1 MLKLTKL
8 TQAILGATL
17 TVSTSSAL
25 AAAFQLSEISTSGL
39 GRAYAGDAAVA
50 DNASALA
57 TNPALMTQFQRPE
70 FSLGGIYVRPDVNL
84 TGQVDQIKDPRNGQ
98 VIPQKLPKGY
108 KGLPADY
115 TLYNNNADHSDI
127 AKSAVIP
134 NLYYVHPV
142 NPNVMFGGGINVNY
156 GLATE
161 FDDQYSAGFF
171 AGKTDLTAVN
181 FNLSTA
187 FRIDR
192 HWSLGAG
199 FNAVYADALIERHL
213 GAIGEAAQNA
223 AKLQRQISPLN
234 KGVVAAR
241 LKGKEWGFGYN
252 LGVTYE
258 FNENNR
264 LGLAYHSPVDID
276 FNGDFSSDLPVP
288 VGTNGTVIPGQLTLN
303 LPAYWELS
311 GWHKLTEKL
320 ALSYSYKYTQWSHF
334 KELYATGE
342 NGSQLFKKPENFKNA
357 SRFAVGVSYDID
369 PKLTLR
375 GGLAYDQSPMQEGYY
390 SISIPDADRTWIAL
404 GATYRFT
411 PNLSLDAG
419 YAHLIA
425 KDNTFVETD
434 HQTGSKAT
442 FSSKSTADLFGL
454 ALNYRF

>member
-8 TQAILGATL
+8 TQAMLGAAL
-17 TVSTSSAL
+17 TVSASSAL

-70 FSLGGIYVRPDVNL
+70 FSLGGVYVRPDVNL
-84 TGQVDQIKDPRNGQ
+84 EGVIGQDVNGQ
-98 VIPQKLPKGY
+98 FVSAPKN
-108 KGLPADY
+108 AR
-115 TLYNNNADHSDI
+115 NNADHSDI
-127 AKSAVIP
+127 AKGAIIP

-142 NPNVMFGGGINVNY
+142 NPNVMFGAGINVNY

-161 FDDQYSAGFF
+161 FDDQYNAGFF
-171 AGKTDLTAVN
+171 AGKTDLTAIN

-199 FNAVYADALIERHL
+199 FNAVYADALIERHAGVGAARLNAGYTQL
-213 GAIGEAAQNA
+213 GKNA
-223 AKLQRQISPLN
+223 AITPSST
-234 KGVVAAR
+234 VAQ

-252 LGVTYE
+252 LGITYE

-276 FNGDFSSDLPVP
+276 FNGDFSSDLPDLSRYP
-288 VGTNGTVIPGQLTLN
+288 DSIKSRFPLGTDGKTIPGQLTLK

-320 ALSYSYKYTQWSHF
+320 ALSYSYKYTQWSRF
-334 KELYATGE
+334 KELYAYDA
-342 NGSQLFKKPENFKNA
+342 NGQKLFKKAENFKNA
-357 SRFAVGVSYDID
+357 SRFAVGVSYDVD

-375 GGLAYDQSPMQEGYY
+375 GGLAYDQSPVQDGYY
-390 SISIPDADRTWIAL
+390 SISIPDADRTWISI

-411 PNLSLDAG
+411 PNLSVDAG

-425 KDNTFVETD
+425 KDNTFVEKE
-434 HQTGSKAT
+434 GSVAAKY
-442 FSSKSTADLFGL
+442 SSKSTADLFGL